1 MRKCAERL
9 RRGADEAREA
19 CALQSFCELFGKG
32 AVRTPVAIAFSAAF
46 SAARRTLFS
55 ACIRGRRVSRAGGVS
70 SRCDAPGV
78 WNGGRGG
85 GWTVTAGWT
94 GVSSMTHVSGGTG
107 HPRRTL
113 RLRRLRGIGP
123 QQAIFQRCAI
133 ESADDRVHFV
143 RVRRF
148 DEREALGLLR
158 FRIADHFNRVRDQV
172 LGRKPAPD
180 VVRSHPSGQIA
191 QKDGETHSEII
202 FNSSCGGLLRGKSSM
217 KAIPC

>member
-1 MRKCAERL
+1 MRRAAQARGGRGEGSL
-9 RRGADEAREA
+9 RATELLR
-19 CALQSFCELFGKG
+19 ALRQ
-32 AVRTPVAIAFSAAF
+32 
-46 SAARRTLFS
+46 RRCSHSRCHCVF
-55 ACIRGRRVSRAGGVS
+55 RRVFRGEADAVQRLHSGPARVPRWRVS

-172 LGRKPAPD
+172 LGASQPLISSAVTQAGRLPRKTVKLIQRLSSTPAVGDLLP
-180 VVRSHPSGQIA
+180 
-191 QKDGETHSEII
+191 
-202 FNSSCGGLLRGKSSM
+202 GGL
-217 KAIPC
+217 P